1 MGFPTVQR
9 LLRHEAAGGVA
20 LMLAAAVALALA
32 NSPLAGHYDLLLG
45 LHASMRIGDLGIDK
59 PLLLWIN
66 DGLMAIFFFQVGLE
80 IKREAI
86 EGELSD
92 RRRATL
98 PVAAAIG
105 GMAAP
110 ALIYAVIARREPGAL
125 AGWAV
130 PCATDIAFSLG
141 VMALLGSRAAPSL
154 KLFLTALAIIDD
166 LGSIV
171 IIAVFYTSE
180 LSWLSLGGA
189 AAALA
194 VLLALNFA
202 GVRRIACYVLTG
214 IVLWVF
220 VLKSGVH
227 ATLAGV
233 ALALAIPFEAP
244 PGQASPLVTIERE
257 LQPWVAFGIVPLF
270 GFANAGLSFAGMS
283 LSYLFSPVPLGIAA
297 GLFFGKQIG
306 VFGTAAL
313 AIRLGWAER
322 PGGAGWAGLYAT
334 SILTGIGF
342 TMSLFIGTL
351 AFEEPER
358 QKAVRLGVLAGSIL
372 SGVVGAGVLS
382 LCARAARVR
391 GPAPVSPGAVSPLA
405 PGTGRA
411 APRARRARRRAR

>member
-1 MGFPTVQR
+1 MRLVTIRR
-9 LLRHEAAGGVA
+9 LLRHEAAAGVV
-20 LMLAAAVALALA
+20 LMLAAALALVLA
-32 NSPLAGHYDLLLG
+32 NSPLAEFYELLLG
-45 LHASMRIGDLGIDK
+45 VHASVRVGDLGIDK

-66 DGLMAIFFFQVGLE
+66 DGLMAVFFLLVGLE

-98 PVAAAIG
+98 PVVAALG

-110 ALIYAVIARREPGAL
+110 ALVYAAIAAREPGAL

-180 LSWLSLGGA
+180 LSLVSLAGA
-189 AAALA
+189 ASALA
-194 VLLALNFA
+194 LLLVLNRAEVKHI
-202 GVRRIACYVLTG
+202 GPYVLTG
-214 IVLWVF
+214 IVLWALV
-220 VLKSGVH
+220 VKSGVH

-233 ALALAIPFEAP
+233 ALALALPFRGAP
-244 PGQASPLVTIERE
+244 GEASPLVRLEHD
-257 LQPWVAFGIVPLF
+257 LQPWVAFAILPLF
-270 GFANAGLSFAGMS
+270 GFANAGLSFAGLS

-297 GLFFGKQIG
+297 GLFIGKQAG
-306 VFGTAAL
+306 VFGAAAL

-322 PGGAGWAGLYAT
+322 PSGAGWPALYAT

-351 AFEEPER
+351 AFAEPER
-358 QKAVRLGVLAGSIL
+358 QQAVRLGVLAGSAL
-372 SGVVGAGVLS
+372 SGVVGAAVLS
-382 LCARAARVR
+382 LCAG
-391 GPAPVSPGAVSPLA
+391 GPASLSRAA
-405 PGTGRA
+405 PGTARG
-411 APRARRARRRAR
+411 APRARRGRRRAR